1 MNGTTF
7 NIYFWRLSKT
17 SDASYEEHILKDY
30 DMMEDFIKKHA
41 SGNEGIK
48 ADLTRYLGRL
58 RKNMKQWGGGGGVYI
73 FTNILIVVFKDR
85 KSTSLNSSPFER
97 SRMPSCA

>member
-30 DMMEDFIKKHA
+30 DMMEDFIKKYA

-58 RKNMKQWGGGGGVYI
+58 RKNMKQWGGVYI
-73 FTNILIVVFKDR
+73 FTNNLIVVFIL
-85 KSTSLNSSPFER
+85 LNVLKQLIHVLHLFVR
-97 SRMPSCA
+97 NA